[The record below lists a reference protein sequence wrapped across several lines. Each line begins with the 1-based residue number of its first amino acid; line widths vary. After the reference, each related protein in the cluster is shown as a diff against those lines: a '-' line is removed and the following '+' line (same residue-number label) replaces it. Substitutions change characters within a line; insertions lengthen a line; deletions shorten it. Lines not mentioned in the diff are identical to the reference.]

1 MTKEERLQRDISRL
15 AEMKA
20 HEDELRQQG
29 YRYIAGID
37 EVGRGPLAGPVYA
50 ACVLLPPDFDVLG
63 IYDSKKIS
71 AKKREELSDIIKEK
85 ALAYGIGIADNNEI
99 DEINI
104 LEATKVA
111 MRRAFEECNKML
123 TSDRAVAETYRNNEY
138 RTVEISKSNED
149 RIAESIVFD
158 NSSGRDSNKS
168 KIESN
173 IDYLMVDALK
183 LEFGVPCEPIVK
195 GDEKSLSIAAASIV
209 AKVARDKYME
219 EIDAEYPG
227 YDFASNK
234 GYGTAAHYEGLRSKG
249 ITPIHRRSF
258 LKKFEENPNTGHNK
272 QTKTQSTS
280 ENNPD
285 GIAVCESA
293 EVITTESKEQTLAKK
308 VYAVKKGKTTGIF
321 MTWEDCKAQVD
332 GFAGAEY
339 KSFADPQDAMAYL
352 GLYSGGKG
360 ASKGASKSNAANK
373 NNGAS
378 ANGGVG
384 ASTEELLPPG
394 NRAYVD
400 GSYDNASN
408 RFSCGVVIIETDKNG
423 ISETTE
429 LKAVFEDDVAALQ
442 RNVAGEVMGAK
453 TAIDYCLENGID
465 DIEIYHDY
473 EGVGKWADGL
483 WKANNPLTQGY
494 KQFIADA
501 RRVMSIR
508 FVKVKAHAGNKYN
521 EMADKLAKQALD
533 L

>member
-85 ALAYGIGIADNNEI
+85 AVAYGIGIADNNEI

-104 LEATKVA
+104 LEATKLA
-111 MRRAFEECNKML
+111 MRRAFEECNKKL
-123 TSDRAVAETYRNNEY
+123 ATETSNSN
-138 RTVEISKSNED
+138 SSSNE
-149 RIAESIVFD
+149 RS
-158 NSSGRDSNKS
+158 
-168 KIESN
+168 
-173 IDYLMVDALK
+173 IDYLLVDALK
-183 LEFGVPCEPIVK
+183 LDFGVPCEAIVK

-219 EIDAEYPG
+219 EIDADYPG

-234 GYGTAAHYEGLRSKG
+234 GYGTAAHYEGLRNKG

-258 LKKFEENPNTGHNK
+258 LKKFEENPNTGHS
-272 QTKTQSTS
+272 KTSTT
-280 ENNPD
+280 D
-285 GIAVCESA
+285 A
-293 EVITTESKEQTLAKK
+293 KEQTLAKK

-332 GFAGAEY
+332 GFPGAEY

-352 GLYSGGKG
+352 GLSAGNKTG
-360 ASKGASKSNAANK
+360 SKGGAKNK
-373 NNGAS
+373 DGGAS
-378 ANGGVG
+378 APAEDV
-384 ASTEELLPPG
+384 LPPG

-400 GSYDNASN
+400 GSYDISSN
-408 RFSCGVVIIETDKNG
+408 RFSCGVVIIETDANG
-423 ISETTE
+423 VSETTE

-508 FVKVKAHAGNKYN
+508 FIKVKAHAGNKYN